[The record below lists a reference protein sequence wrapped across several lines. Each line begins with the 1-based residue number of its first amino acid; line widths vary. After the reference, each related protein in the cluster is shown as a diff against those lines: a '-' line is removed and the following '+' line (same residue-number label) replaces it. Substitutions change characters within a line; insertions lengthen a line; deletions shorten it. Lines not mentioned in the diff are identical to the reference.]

1 MKSPR
6 KTKNSNSTTS
16 NLKSVKEEKEQQ
28 KKQQVDAKSKEKEAQ
43 FQKLEEYVN
52 ESGLALAFNIIF
64 AELISKQI
72 LPENFFTYTSMR
84 LKQIGKE
91 IEGLKTKE
99 TISAGK
105 NEEGE
110 DNNRLTDINHHLEN
124 ELIEQRNRNIE
135 LANENEQL
143 TQEKNKIEK
152 ELKTALET
160 LDKIKLKESSLEQ
173 YYNERR

>member
-6 KTKNSNSTTS
+6 KTKNSNTLATISKTT
-16 NLKSVKEEKEQQ
+16 KEDKEPQKKEQL
-28 KKQQVDAKSKEKEAQ
+28 DAKSKEKEAQ

-52 ESGLALAFNIIF
+52 ESGLSLAFNIIF

-99 TISAGK
+99 EIPVEK
-105 NEEGE
+105 NEEENKEEQKPEVKEENNEEAENKLFEPKENKENKE
-110 DNNRLTDINHHLEN
+110 DEGILLTV
-124 ELIEQRNRNIE
+124 QP
-135 LANENEQL
+135 
-143 TQEKNKIEK
+143 EKKNATKK
-152 ELKTALET
+152 K
-160 LDKIKLKESSLEQ
+160 
-173 YYNERR
+173 

>member
-6 KTKNSNSTTS
+6 KTKNNNTMIINPKTI
-16 NLKSVKEEKEQQ
+16 KEEKEKEQP
-28 KKQQVDAKSKEKEAQ
+28 KKEHLDAKNLEKEAQ

-99 TISAGK
+99 EIPVEK
-105 NEEGE
+105 NEEE
-110 DNNRLTDINHHLEN
+110 ENKEEHKAEIKEENNEEN
-124 ELIEQRNRNIE
+124 EKKLFEAQDKN
-135 LANENEQL
+135 NENKEDDNENVLL
-143 TQEKNKIEK
+143 TVQPEKKKVTQNK
-152 ELKTALET
+152 
-160 LDKIKLKESSLEQ
+160 
-173 YYNERR
+173 

>member
-6 KTKNSNSTTS
+6 KTKNSNTLATISKTT
-16 NLKSVKEEKEQQ
+16 KEDKDKEQQ
-28 KKQQVDAKSKEKEAQ
+28 KKEQVDAKYKEKEAQ

-52 ESGLALAFNIIF
+52 ESGLSLAFNIIF

-99 TISAGK
+99 EITIEK
-105 NEEGE
+105 NEEE
-110 DNNRLTDINHHLEN
+110 QNKEEQKPEVKEENNEEIEN
-124 ELIEQRNRNIE
+124 KLFESKEN
-135 LANENEQL
+135 NENKNNKDEEGVLL
-143 TQEKNKIEK
+143 TVQPEKKK
-152 ELKTALET
+152 VTK
-160 LDKIKLKESSLEQ
+160 KK
-173 YYNERR
+173 

>member
-6 KTKNSNSTTS
+6 KTKNSNTTINIS
-16 NLKSVKEEKEQQ
+16 KATKEEKDKEQQ
-28 KKQQVDAKSKEKEAQ
+28 KKEQVDAKYKEKEAQ

-52 ESGLALAFNIIF
+52 ESGLSLAFNIIF

-99 TISAGK
+99 EITIEK
-105 NEEGE
+105 NEEE
-110 DNNRLTDINHHLEN
+110 ENKEEQKPEVKEENNEEIEN
-124 ELIEQRNRNIE
+124 KLFESKEN
-135 LANENEQL
+135 NENKNNKDEEGVLL
-143 TQEKNKIEK
+143 TVQPEKKK
-152 ELKTALET
+152 VTK
-160 LDKIKLKESSLEQ
+160 KK
-173 YYNERR
+173 

>member
-6 KTKNSNSTTS
+6 KTKNSNTTATIS
-16 NLKSVKEEKEQQ
+16 KTTKEDKDKEQQ
-28 KKQQVDAKSKEKEAQ
+28 KKEQIDAKSKEKEAQ

-52 ESGLALAFNIIF
+52 ESGLSLAFNIIF

-99 TISAGK
+99 EITVEK
-105 NEEGE
+105 NEEE
-110 DNNRLTDINHHLEN
+110 ENKEEQQPEVKEENNEEVEN
-124 ELIEQRNRNIE
+124 KLFEPKEK
-135 LANENEQL
+135 NENNDNKDEEGVLL
-143 TQEKNKIEK
+143 TVQP
-152 ELKTALET
+152 
-160 LDKIKLKESSLEQ
+160 DKKKVTKKK
-173 YYNERR
+173 

>member
-6 KTKNSNSTTS
+6 RTKNSNSTSS
-16 NLKSVKEEKEQQ
+16 NLKPSKEEKEKEQQ
-28 KKQQVDAKSKEKEAQ
+28 KKQQVDSKIKEKEAQ

-52 ESGLALAFNIIF
+52 ESGLSLAFNIIF

-99 TISAGK
+99 EIKVEKSEEEQK
-105 NEEGE
+105 EEQKPENNEEV
-110 DNNRLTDINHHLEN
+110 D
-124 ELIEQRNRNIE
+124 
-135 LANENEQL
+135 
-143 TQEKNKIEK
+143 NKINEPQENKVDNEK
-152 ELKTALET
+152 KEDDNVLLTVQPEK
-160 LDKIKLKESSLEQ
+160 KKSIKKK
-173 YYNERR
+173 

>member
-6 KTKNSNSTTS
+6 KTKNNITFDPKST
-16 NLKSVKEEKEQQ
+16 KEVKEQPKKEQVNT
-28 KKQQVDAKSKEKEAQ
+28 KDKEKEAQ
-43 FQKLEEYVN
+43 FQRLEEYVN

-99 TISAGK
+99 EIPVEK
-105 NEEGE
+105 NEEE
-110 DNNRLTDINHHLEN
+110 EENKEEQKDEIKEENNEEN
-124 ELIEQRNRNIE
+124 EKKLFEAQDKN
-135 LANENEQL
+135 NENKENKEDENVLL
-143 TQEKNKIEK
+143 TVQPEKK
-152 ELKTALET
+152 KTIR
-160 LDKIKLKESSLEQ
+160 KK
-173 YYNERR
+173 